1 MYAVVETGGKQY
13 RVTEGQ
19 RLSVEILSGDSVS
32 LRPVLLVDDEEVLST
47 PSQLAG
53 ASVTAN
59 VVGAT
64 RGPKINGFTYKDKTN
79 QRNRYGHRQHYSEIE
94 IVSISKG

>member
-13 RVTEGQ
+13 RVEEGQ
-19 RLSVEILSGDSVS
+19 RLEVEKLSDEQVS
-32 LRPVLLVDDEEVLST
+32 LRPVLLVDGDDVFAT
-47 PSQLAG
+47 PAQLAG
-53 ASVTAN
+53 ATVTAN
-59 VVGAT
+59 VVGAA

-79 QRNRYGHRQHYSEIE
+79 QRRRFGHRQHYSEIE